1 MPETKC
7 TYQITSYKEE
17 LHILQKPELL
27 KVTTSELVEMCSL
40 TIKTVYF
47 SMEILIFF
55 KLSTLFKFEWILNL
69 FIFFHII

>member
-47 SMEILIFF
+47 SMEISNINIFQTF
-55 KLSTLFKFEWILNL
+55 Y
-69 FIFFHII
+69 FIQI